1 MNQTQIITDIIPKSF
16 QDDIQHELLGTGYFP
31 WYFNPSTVD
40 ASKQYLSSA
49 IGATTTAIDS
59 PQLYHLLINRETG
72 ITPSPY
78 YNLIKPIFYF
88 LEKEIGIEAKEITR
102 IKANL
107 LMPFKGPQGGTHHPH
122 IDQEWPDSQ
131 TLIYYV
137 KDSDGDTVTYN
148 EYFDGTKQSNFTV
161 EKQITP
167 KKGTA
172 VLLDTMRFH
181 ASSLPKIT
189 DARCVINFV
198 FKI

>member
-1 MNQTQIITDIIPKSF
+1 MTETQIIENIIPESF
-16 QDDIQHELLGTGYFP
+16 QDDIKYELLGSGYFP

-40 ASKQYLSSA
+40 SSKQYSYPG
-49 IGATTTAIDS
+49 IGAMANAIDS
-59 PQLYHLLINRETG
+59 PQFYHLLVNRETG
-72 ITPSPY
+72 ISPSPY
-78 YNLIKPIFYF
+78 FNLVKPILYF
-88 LEKEIGIEAKEITR
+88 LEKEVGIKAIEITR

-107 LMPFKGPQGGTHHPH
+107 LMQFNSGLGGIHHPH
-122 IDQEWPDSQ
+122 IDQELPNTK

-137 KDSDGDTVTYN
+137 DDSDGDTYTYN

-172 VLLDTMRFH
+172 VLLDTMRYH
-181 ASSLPKIT
+181 SSSLPKET
-189 DARCVINFV
+189 ETRCVINIV

>member
-1 MNQTQIITDIIPKSF
+1 MTETQIITDIIPKSF
-16 QDDIQHELLGTGYFP
+16 QDDIQHELLDTGYFP
-31 WYFNPSTVD
+31 WYYNPSTVD
-40 ASKQYLSSA
+40 SSKQYA
-49 IGATTTAIDS
+49 YAGIGSMAGAVDS

-72 ITPSPY
+72 VSPSTY

-88 LEKEIGIEAKEITR
+88 LEKETGIEAKEITR

-107 LMPFKGPQGGTHHPH
+107 LMPFKGQQGGTHHPH
-122 IDQEWPDSQ
+122 IDQELPDTK

-137 KDSDGDTVTYN
+137 KDSDGDTFTYN
-148 EYFDGTKQSNFTV
+148 EYFDGTKQSNFTI

-172 VLLDTMRFH
+172 VLLDTTRYH
-181 ASSLPKIT
+181 ASNLPKIT
-189 DARCVINFV
+189 DARSVINFV